1 MHDDEADPEYEYV
14 PVDLR
19 SPPGWAEAFARTAE
33 LVVDESATADDVRRD
48 YGRLATIVVEEFPPS
63 LEREAL
69 LERLA
74 AVGGLSTP

>member
-1 MHDDEADPEYEYV
+1 MTARADGRLPMHDDEADPEYE
-14 PVDLR
+14 
-19 SPPGWAEAFARTAE
+19 
-33 LVVDESATADDVRRD
+33 DDVRRD

-74 AVGGLSTP
+74 VVGGLSTH